1 MPKVGDETK
10 AAKEEP
16 SSAGA
21 SETIIYNGAV
31 MNIAQLLEQVAKAE
45 VDRNNAVQQLDLL
58 EAQLSEYKL
67 LCRIS
72 LRLALKEIDREK
84 TVT

>member
-1 MPKVGDETK
+1 MK

-45 VDRNNAVQQLDLL
+45 TDRNDAIQQLDLL
-58 EAQLSEYKL
+58 EAQLSK
-67 LCRIS
+67 
-72 LRLALKEIDREK
+72 
-84 TVT
+84 